1 MPSPP
6 SFHRINL
13 HGPWECRVL
22 SHGPE
27 QHTSQTREDSHRIHL
42 PGPHVQALLATRSD
56 QTEVCLV
63 YTRRFNQPPQLPAGE
78 SIWIL
83 FPAVGGTGTVQLN
96 GRELGSL
103 RESNETQP
111 AQEFE
116 ITASLH
122 RTNQIEIRLN
132 VSACSAEAGLT
143 GAAVLEFRSTE

>member
-1 MPSPP
+1 M
-6 SFHRINL
+6 
-13 HGPWECRVL
+13 G
-22 SHGPE
+22 
-27 QHTSQTREDSHRIHL
+27 D
-42 PGPHVQALLATRSD
+42 
-56 QTEVCLV
+56 
-63 YTRRFNQPPQLPAGE
+63 
-78 SIWIL
+78 
-83 FPAVGGTGTVQLN
+83 TGTIQLN
-96 GRELGSL
+96 GRELGSM